1 MAICFA
7 ACLLLFFGALATV
20 LSSKQAEDTGDDGTE
35 SEAYYPTAPAGNIP
49 QLTPSSA
56 GGEASSGDGA
66 TPGVTRVT
74 RKPLPLRPL
83 VCSYKLDMNKDY
95 PYPPDGLCDFLFHTF
110 GVLPEGFNYNEYE
123 EVTDDDRAL
132 FDKFKDEAMKSK
144 ITLFGI
150 DIYDHFENNSIL
162 TLNTDEGKAALR
174 GLWDYKIVHY
184 ACLDFFIF
192 ALGDHFAM
200 KIGMLAK
207 ILMELRDE
215 YRSLH
220 ETENSFFFLGIG
232 AANENRDERQ
242 VTVLRYAMS
251 IMLPD
256 AVLYRTTRTNSYDYA
271 SECTFVPPSQW
282 SESEESVQMTFSAAF
297 RMRKLSTWP
306 SSVVQMMSFSP
317 GITYMDG
324 GDPLVFNSKCDGYT
338 LKPASFR
345 CSPDNGARD
354 APFMKSPDGMDV
366 YRLGNIS
373 YMSQLGHFFA
383 GYDTPESM
391 KRKMCKSVVEHNFS
405 GGWTVLH
412 MEYSIVDGK
421 GCNDTNYQGNYQMV
435 QALRDLMK
443 INFTANDCP

>member
-207 ILMELRDE
+207 
-215 YRSLH
+215 
-220 ETENSFFFLGIG
+220 
-232 AANENRDERQ
+232 
-242 VTVLRYAMS
+242 
-251 IMLPD
+251 
-256 AVLYRTTRTNSYDYA
+256 
-271 SECTFVPPSQW
+271 
-282 SESEESVQMTFSAAF
+282 SAAF